1 MAIFIPLVTKFD
13 AKGLEGAQRAL
24 ASFQNFAVDVG
35 RVAAAAITAV
45 AVTSVRDA
53 AKFET
58 TLAQIQGLVGLTAEE
73 TKLLEEQARKL
84 GPAFGRSAQESAE
97 ALYFITS
104 SGIAAADAGGV
115 LEASLKGAAVG
126 LGEVTTI
133 ADLTTSAMNAYRT
146 SGLTATNAVE
156 ILAEAVREGKA
167 EPAEMAM
174 ALCQLLPIAA
184 EMGVPFQDAAAGVAA
199 LSTTGL
205 DANEAVT
212 QLRGIMTS
220 ILNPTAEA
228 AAELA
233 KYGLNAQDL
242 RDQVREGGLLHV
254 LQMLSTTFEG
264 NDEAIGKVFGNVRA
278 LTGVLALTGENAAQV
293 DSIFANLND
302 GVGVLDEAL
311 AITAD
316 TAQFKF
322 NVAMATAKDSLLEI
336 GGSILESLIPHL
348 DSFQAW
354 METNGPAIEQ
364 GFINIFNAINQI
376 ITSEV
381 MANIIQRFAELW
393 PEVQEAVT
401 QFGELVALLTP
412 VLFDSLEQ
420 VIPLFTDLTSI
431 MNDLGFFTGEVLG
444 LFGDWGDET
453 PNIVEWLNT
462 QINPFERLKEAVRQV
477 ADALNAAREAYD
489 RFQAAGGFNQ
499 LKGVVSPNTFGGRR
513 AGGGPVSSGSSYL
526 VGEMGPEIFTPAA
539 GGGRITPNNQLGG
552 STINITVNAGMG
564 ANGAALGEAIVS
576 AIKRYERTSGP
587 VFASA

>member
-13 AKGLEGAQRAL
+13 DKGLQGAQRAL
-24 ASFQNFAVDVG
+24 ANFQNFAVDVG
-35 RVAAAAITAV
+35 RVAAAAISAV

-73 TKLLEEQARKL
+73 TNLLEEQARKL

-174 ALCQLLPIAA
+174 ALGQLLPIAA

-212 QLRGIMTS
+212 QLRGILS
-220 ILNPTAEA
+220 SLLNPTAEA
-228 AAELA
+228 AEELA
-233 KYGLNAQDL
+233 KYGLSAQDL
-242 RDQVREGGLLHV
+242 RDQVREGGLLDV
-254 LQMLSTTFEG
+254 LKMLSTTFEG

-302 GVGVLDEAL
+302 GVGVLDEAF
-311 AITAD
+311 AIAAETSE
-316 TAQFKF
+316 FKF
-322 NVAMATAKDSLLEI
+322 NKAMASSKEILLNI
-336 GGSILESLIPHL
+336 GAELIDRLLPYLEQ
-348 DSFQAW
+348 FQTF
-354 METNGPAIEQ
+354 MDNNGPQIEAVFDTIFGAVEAVASKIGELADAVMPGIMKLINDEQ
-364 GFINIFNAINQI
+364 FQENVKKLGENFFLIADQVIRFIDSDLGQFLGELTGTTIVGGLEVLNDQLERMANLLFVVNESMDVFSGKKPSVDFETLVERAGAAINI
-376 ITSEV
+376 
-381 MANIIQRFAELW
+381 RL
-393 PEVQEAVT
+393 
-401 QFGELVALLTP
+401 GELSRY
-412 VLFDSLEQ
+412 FLE
-420 VIPLFTDLTSI
+420 
-431 MNDLGFFTGEVLG
+431 M
-444 LFGDWGDET
+444 
-453 PNIVEWLNT
+453 
-462 QINPFERLKEAVRQV
+462 
-477 ADALNAAREAYD
+477 
-489 RFQAAGGFNQ
+489 QASTTMGGF
-499 LKGVVSPNTFGGRR
+499 R
-513 AGGGPVSSGSSYL
+513 ASGGPVSSRSSYI
-526 VGEMGPEIFTPAA
+526 VGEMGPELFTPAS
-539 GGGRITPNNQLGG
+539 GGGRITPNDGLGG
-552 STINITVNAGMG
+552 NTYNITVNAGMG
-564 ANGAALGEAIVS
+564 SGNGAALGEAIVS

-587 VFASA
+587 VFVSA

>member
-13 AKGLEGAQRAL
+13 DKGLQGAQRAL
-24 ASFQNFAVDVG
+24 ANFQNFAVDVG
-35 RVAAAAITAV
+35 RVAAAAISAV

-73 TKLLEEQARKL
+73 TNLLEEQARKL

-174 ALCQLLPIAA
+174 ALGQLLPIAA

-205 DANEAVT
+205 DASEAVT
-212 QLRGIMTS
+212 QLRGILS
-220 ILNPTAEA
+220 SLLNPTAEA
-228 AAELA
+228 TEELA
-233 KYGLNAQDL
+233 KYGLSAQDL
-242 RDQVREGGLLHV
+242 RDQVREGGLLDV
-254 LQMLSTTFEG
+254 LKMLSTTFEG

-302 GVGVLDEAL
+302 GVGVLDEAF
-311 AITAD
+311 AIAAETSE
-316 TAQFKF
+316 FKF
-322 NVAMATAKDSLLEI
+322 NKAMASSKEILLNIGAELIDRLLPYLEQFQTFMENNGPQIEAVFDTIFGAVEAVAIKLGELADAVMPAIMDLINNEQFQENVQKLGDNFMKIADEVIRFIESDLGQFLLDLTAMTVIGGLQMLNTELERLNSGLYVLNELVSLLS
-336 GGSILESLIPHL
+336 GKGVTKNLE
-348 DSFQAW
+348 
-354 METNGPAIEQ
+354 
-364 GFINIFNAINQI
+364 
-376 ITSEV
+376 
-381 MANIIQRFAELW
+381 
-393 PEVQEAVT
+393 
-401 QFGELVALLTP
+401 
-412 VLFDSLEQ
+412 
-420 VIPLFTDLTSI
+420 
-431 MNDLGFFTGEVLG
+431 G
-444 LFGDWGDET
+444 LFSGGRFIGID
-453 PNIVEWLNT
+453 
-462 QINPFERLKEAVRQV
+462 F
-477 ADALNAAREAYD
+477 DALIQDFLNK
-489 RFQAAGGFNQ
+489 QSSVTKNPS
-499 LKGVVSPNTFGGRR
+499 KR
-513 AGGGPVSSGSSYL
+513 AGGGPVASGSSYL
-526 VGEMGPEIFTPAA
+526 VGELGPELFTPAS
-539 GGGRITPNNQLGG
+539 GGGRITPNDALGG
-552 STINITVNAGMG
+552 NTYNITVNAGMG
-564 ANGAALGEAIVS
+564 TNGAALGAQIVS
-576 AIKRYERTSGP
+576 AIKKFERTSGP